1 MKTEDVHLLLVD
13 DSSRF
18 LDELQEWLNEYGYLS
33 VATACINL

>member
-18 LDELQEWLNEYGYLS
+18 LDELQNWLNEYGYRS